1 LGRYSI
7 PQTLRGKNIAGETY
21 PDSPA
26 RIVWGRNCR
35 AGIPPDSAE
44 ATMKFAR
51 AFRFLMV
58 LSLVFYVYGCSGRPT
73 DMIQKAEQA
82 RAKAMAEYAEQFAPD
97 DWSAAEKAWQDAS
110 AKLDANSN
118 SEAYTLL
125 LKAQK
130 LYEKAN
136 SLAQNKREAA
146 VKAITNN
153 QGTAKIRLKE
163 LADHPDVKKLSAAR
177 KMEFDSAVK
186 RLGDN
191 IDQVNTQ
198 MQNGRYN
205 EASLLIG
212 RTLRE
217 IWESQQ
223 EFFKK

>member
-1 LGRYSI
+1 
-7 PQTLRGKNIAGETY
+7 
-21 PDSPA
+21 
-26 RIVWGRNCR
+26 
-35 AGIPPDSAE
+35 
-44 ATMKFAR
+44 MKFAR

-82 RAKAMAEYAEQFAPD
+82 KAKAMAEYAEQFAPD

>member
-1 LGRYSI
+1 
-7 PQTLRGKNIAGETY
+7 
-21 PDSPA
+21 
-26 RIVWGRNCR
+26 
-35 AGIPPDSAE
+35 
-44 ATMKFAR
+44 MKFVR

-58 LSLVFYVYGCSGRPT
+58 LSLVFYLWGCSSRPT
-73 DMIQKAEQA
+73 EMIQRTEAAKAE
-82 RAKAMAEYAEQFAPD
+82 AMAEYAEQFAPD
-97 DWSAAEKAWQDAS
+97 DWIAAEKAWQDAS

-130 LYEKAN
+130 LYEKAH

-163 LADHPDVKKLSAAR
+163 LTDHPDVKKLSAAR
-177 KMEFDSAVK
+177 KKEFDTVVK

-191 IDQVNTQ
+191 IEQVSTQ
-198 MQNGRYN
+198 MQNGQYN